1 MKALTR
7 VHGRAA
13 VALLAAGLTAPL
25 HAQDTLVTFRSLVP
39 DVALAMAQAA
49 LGNCRD
55 QGYQVTVAVVDRMG
69 VTQVLLRDRF
79 AGPHTTDTAV
89 RKAYTAVSFRAATLA
104 LAERTRPE
112 SPQSGARQIDGVL
125 MIGGGIPVT
134 VSGSIVAGIGISGAP
149 SAAADHACAQ
159 AGIDAV
165 TARLELAGDE

>member
-1 MKALTR
+1 MKRLTR
-7 VHGRAA
+7 IRGRAA

-25 HAQDTLVTFRSLVP
+25 HAEDTLVTFRSLAP
-39 DVALAMAQAA
+39 DVALEMAQAA

-79 AGPHTTDTAV
+79 AGPHTTGTAV

-104 LAERTRPE
+104 LAERTGPE

-134 VSGSIVAGIGISGAP
+134 VSGSIIAGIGISGAP

-165 TARLELAGDE
+165 TATLELEGGE